1 MKLFRISF
9 IPLVLIIAM
18 ILGSACQSGQKGSP
32 VLIDDVDK
40 NTSQSG
46 FQTMS
51 QIIYLYPSPA
61 EMLSAFDMSE
71 LSYNGSLLNPIERAE
86 LYLGSSLKTYALG
99 VYVTDLAYAALFG
112 RHEET
117 LNYLEQVQSL
127 AEDVDINQAVDESMI
142 EKARDNVNYLDSL
155 YDISNDAF
163 INILRFCEKDQRSNT
178 VVLLTAGAITES
190 LYLAVHMVDDY
201 GTADLL
207 LQQLSDQK
215 YTVDNF
221 MLFASSLKSDDPEVI
236 SVLNDLATIKEIFDG
251 IEPGTGGVTIK
262 PAADQDEKQPKKLVI
277 GGSGSKSQPHLSEEE
292 FMVLKQAVIEL
303 RNNAVI
309 VNL

>member
-1 MKLFRISF
+1 MSKWSHYQTKPGYHKWRHRKHIGPFIDPDGRDRLFYDLGANAGYHMREAEKLGYK
-9 IPLVLIIAM
+9 A
-18 ILGSACQSGQKGSP
+18 KG
-32 VLIDDVDK
+32 
-40 NTSQSG
+40 
-46 FQTMS
+46 
-51 QIIYLYPSPA
+51 
-61 EMLSAFDMSE
+61 
-71 LSYNGSLLNPIERAE
+71 
-86 LYLGSSLKTYALG
+86 
-99 VYVTDLAYAALFG
+99 
-112 RHEET
+112 
-117 LNYLEQVQSL
+117 
-127 AEDVDINQAVDESMI
+127 VDIDQQSVDLSP
-142 EKARDNVNYLDSL
+142 DLDLVQGDVNYLDSL

-262 PAADQDEKQPKKLVI
+262 PAADQDEKLPKKLVI

-292 FMVLKQAVIEL
+292 FIALKQAVVEL

-309 VNL
+309 VK

>member
-292 FMVLKQAVIEL
+292 FMALKQAVIEL